1 MNDVDLGVCRSS
13 SRFLKY
19 ASLRSKADEG
29 AGLPLA
35 VLKENKSSSSKYNA
49 SKRKVA
55 AKYEVK
61 KATLYFNFTAIAT
74 DASLRS
80 YKQSVSSFVSPHVM
94 R

>member
-13 SRFLKY
+13 SRLLKY

-35 VLKENKSSSSKYNA
+35 ALKKSESSSSKYNA
-49 SKRKVA
+49 SKHKVA

-61 KATLYFNFTAIAT
+61 KRRRPTLVLLQLPPT
-74 DASLRS
+74 LRS
-80 YKQSVSSFVSPHVM
+80 VATS
-94 R
+94 RA

>member
-1 MNDVDLGVCRSS
+1 MDLGVCRSS

-29 AGLPLA
+29 AGLPL
-35 VLKENKSSSSKYNA
+35 ENKSSSSKYNA

-61 KATLYFNFTAIAT
+61 KATLYFSFTTIAT
-74 DASLRS
+74 DASLRG
-80 YKQSVSSFVSPHVM
+80 YKQSVSSFASPHIM

>member
-35 VLKENKSSSSKYNA
+35 ALKKSESSSSKYNA
-49 SKRKVA
+49 SKHKVA

-74 DASLRS
+74 DASLRG
-80 YKQSVSSFVSPHVM
+80 YKRSVSSFASPHIM

>member
-35 VLKENKSSSSKYNA
+35 ALKENKSSSSKYNA
-49 SKRKVA
+49 SKHKVA

-74 DASLRS
+74 DASLRG
-80 YKQSVSSFVSPHVM
+80 YKRSVSSFASPHIM